1 MPISKIDKMHKDFV
15 QGESCHHCFKTSNY
29 KQKKRFRE
37 RQKQI
42 ELSRKKN
49 QSHIGQANT

>member
-1 MPISKIDKMHKDFV
+1 MPISQSDKKHKYFV
-15 QGESCHHCFKTSNY
+15 QGESCHHCFNSSNNQ
-29 KQKKRFRE
+29 QKKRFKE

-49 QSHIGQANT
+49 QSHIGQVKT

>member
-1 MPISKIDKMHKDFV
+1 MPISKIDKLHKYFV
-15 QGESCHHCFKTSNY
+15 QGESCHHCFKNSNY

-49 QSHIGQANT
+49 QFHIGQVKT